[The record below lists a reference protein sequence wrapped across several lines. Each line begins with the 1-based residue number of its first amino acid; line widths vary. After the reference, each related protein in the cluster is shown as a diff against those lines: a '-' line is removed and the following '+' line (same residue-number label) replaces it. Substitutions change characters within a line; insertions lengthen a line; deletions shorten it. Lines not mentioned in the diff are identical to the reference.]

1 MGYFKRITAEEAGI
15 SPASLAELYHRL
27 EDPALGLHSFMVY
40 KNSGVAAEAWWAPYR
55 PELGHT
61 LFSASKT
68 YTGLAIGFAVEE
80 GLLSLDDRVVS
91 FFPEYL
97 PSRHCENME
106 KMQIR
111 HLLTMSTG
119 FASDP
124 HDFNWPRPDDILAR
138 SPSCFHQEQVLDPVD
153 WVRNFFEHYVA
164 YEPGTEF
171 VYCTH
176 ASYLMAVIVQKVTG
190 RTAFDYLKEKL
201 FDPLGITNVSWEQGP
216 QGYNVGGWGLMLT
229 TEDLLKTGVFLLQK
243 GQWEGRQLLSRDW
256 VEHATTV
263 QIPMHSSSNPEMA
276 GYGYQIWVD
285 SREKAFSLRGACG
298 QVCTVFPELGAV
310 VAYTAGTN
318 GPEREAIENLIWN
331 TLVPGMKSPGYSA
344 EGRAA
349 WEREQQ
355 RMAGFRIPVPAGK
368 PSWEAACREASGKR
382 YLLGDNRLNWNAI
395 TFRFA
400 EQAGQRDT
408 FTLESREGTFTAE
421 IGFGEWVDGATCVKT
436 EDTDTDVSLLFEKVS
451 AAGAW
456 QEDGRYL
463 LQLCFRETSYINT
476 MKISFAGN
484 GMAAE
489 HTRNCS
495 FMESTNAVLT
505 GAALEAGQYA
515 LYENGARKQESGYR

>member
-1 MGYFKRITAEEAGI
+1 MLTEEKFQQFCRAISEFGPDHALVLQDGRMLARHDWVPEVRQNQYSITKSI
-15 SPASLAELYHRL
+15 
-27 EDPALGLHSFMVY
+27 
-40 KNSGVAAEAWWAPYR
+40 
-55 PELGHT
+55 
-61 LFSASKT
+61 
-68 YTGLAIGFAVEE
+68 TGTAIGFALDE
-80 GLLSLDDRVVS
+80 GLLHLEDPVIRLLPDCLPPVVS
-91 FFPEYL
+91 PHLEHLTLY
-97 PSRHCENME
+97 
-106 KMQIR
+106 
-111 HLLTMSTG
+111 HLLTMTLG
-119 FASDP
+119 QKAPWLMGEQREFMKEKDYARFALS
-124 HDFNWPRPDDILAR
+124 RP
-138 SPSCFHQEQVLDPVD
+138 
-153 WVRNFFEHYVA
+153 FEE
-164 YEPGTEF
+164 EPGTCFLYSNVGPYLAGLMLERRSGQSL
-171 VYCTH
+171 
-176 ASYLMAVIVQKVTG
+176 AEYLMP
-190 RTAFDYLKEKL
+190 RL